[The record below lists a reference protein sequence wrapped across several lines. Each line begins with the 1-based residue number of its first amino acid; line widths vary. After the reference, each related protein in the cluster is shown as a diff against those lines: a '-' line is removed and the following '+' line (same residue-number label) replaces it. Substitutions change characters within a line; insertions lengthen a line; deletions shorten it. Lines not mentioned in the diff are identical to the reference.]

1 MKRILLCLTAVLFA
15 VVGWAQSEW
24 KDITSDYIKNAA
36 MGIDKDQQTDWTL
49 VGCTDNGPSEGYN
62 VYGFYAGWGAL
73 ESTVGSAKQDITLP
87 AGKYRMTGYAFFR
100 QGLKFDVEP
109 SKSLGKMI
117 AGEESAVIPTLGSVS
132 GLDPYPDNFPQAA
145 DAFYNKNLYQST
157 LEFTLSE
164 DKTITVGFECTFDL
178 QQSWMLIG
186 EMKLYREMTILD
198 EYKLVRESL
207 KSLQTEGL
215 NAGLMEKVNA
225 TLTETEN
232 MVGSDEELNSA
243 ISMMRTTKTEVE
255 EVLPKLKEIEEYL
268 VSCENV
274 ISISTEKRAG
284 VTDAFKEALKTSGLE
299 SAVTPEDFA
308 GVKTVCENAYIEY
321 ILNAVPNQGEFFD
334 YTIFIEGIGNST
346 NGWVNEF
353 TGFNKNYQY
362 NGASNKNNGASG
374 LIKPGY
380 IEAWNNGVAF
390 TGTLIYTK
398 NNLPTGIYKLSAYAF
413 KNDGA
418 TVNFTANGQTVALQD
433 AGGLYTNP
441 VLENIEVTDGSLTFG
456 LEMIEKADWI
466 GITNIKLSY
475 IGLLGIDKLKVSLE
489 EARTALQAAFDV
501 AVADRK
507 IGKAMKAKVE
517 ELMAATGTVDDDA
530 IALTDAC
537 SKVIAMTNSLSEIT
551 EAYAKVGQQI
561 KDAMMSAMYATVDNP
576 EDKTNYTAAYTKA
589 NTDLEE
595 AVTLETIQV
604 IGTELAEATKTF
616 VLVAYPGNGKT
627 FDYTFMIE
635 NPSFE
640 TGGLS
645 PWTAANGGDTGVK
658 ENSNGTY
665 NITNAHGDY
674 VFNTWGTS
682 NMHVQ
687 QTVTGLRDGVYK
699 LTALVAADAG
709 TTLTLTAGVKTA
721 NVAAIDKATGVDV
734 SVDGVEVVNGELLV
748 KVASSNW
755 FKADNF
761 RLEYT
766 GKAIH
771 TEVPE
776 ALAPAPESEGLDE
789 IGYIEITASGQYA
802 VINAQYDDEGYI
814 ETLNCEMP
822 YLLNKETKEKIEVS
836 GVDYGEGY
844 NTIMLMFAT
853 EKWEPITASGTYE
866 LVIPQGLYS
875 CPDNKEDWEG
885 FVLSGPQN
893 KEVRY
898 EYTIVEHQAG
908 PVIEIIGVEP
918 ASEDEVE
925 TVSTFT
931 LAFDQPVTINTS
943 EDAPAV
949 YLMSRLSGQISA
961 TVSAVEGE
969 GQENQILITL
979 EREVADAGMYTLV
992 VPEKVVLNAQGDWN
1006 VSVNL
1011 TYRVTGKK
1019 VETTNYQPTGITPA
1033 EGEVTSLKS
1042 FVLQFQKE
1050 TFAVTNVDSQ
1060 EEAYLINKD
1069 TQEKVSATLD
1079 MGDEYN
1085 EIKIELTEE
1094 VTAKGSYTL
1103 VVPAMKIQQASDSWG
1118 NNVLDNA
1125 PELRYD
1131 FTVVE
1136 GQSIDAVLAKGQRV
1150 DVYTVSGLLVKK
1162 AADREALK
1170 TLKKGLYVING
1181 KGVLIK

>member
-1 MKRILLCLTAVLFA
+1 MKRILLSLTAVLFA

-36 MGIDKDQQTDWTL
+36 MSIDKDQQTDWTL
-49 VGCTDNGPSEGYN
+49 VGCTDNGPSQGYN

-268 VSCENV
+268 VSCENL

-284 VTDAFKEALKTSGLE
+284 VTDAFKEALKASGLE

-362 NGASNKNNGASG
+362 NGASNKNNEALG

-380 IEAWNNGVAF
+380 IEAWNNGAVF

-418 TVNFTANGQTVALQD
+418 TVNFTANGQTVALQN

-475 IGLLGIDKLKVSLE
+475 IGLLGIDIVK
-489 EARTALQAAFDV
+489 
-501 AVADRK
+501 
-507 IGKAMKAKVE
+507 
-517 ELMAATGTVDDDA
+517 
-530 IALTDAC
+530 
-537 SKVIAMTNSLSEIT
+537 SK
-551 EAYAKVGQQI
+551 
-561 KDAMMSAMYATVDNP
+561 
-576 EDKTNYTAAYTKA
+576 
-589 NTDLEE
+589 
-595 AVTLETIQV
+595 
-604 IGTELAEATKTF
+604 
-616 VLVAYPGNGKT
+616 
-627 FDYTFMIE
+627 
-635 NPSFE
+635 
-640 TGGLS
+640 
-645 PWTAANGGDTGVK
+645 
-658 ENSNGTY
+658 
-665 NITNAHGDY
+665 
-674 VFNTWGTS
+674 
-682 NMHVQ
+682 
-687 QTVTGLRDGVYK
+687 
-699 LTALVAADAG
+699 
-709 TTLTLTAGVKTA
+709 
-721 NVAAIDKATGVDV
+721 
-734 SVDGVEVVNGELLV
+734 
-748 KVASSNW
+748 
-755 FKADNF
+755 
-761 RLEYT
+761 
-766 GKAIH
+766 
-771 TEVPE
+771 
-776 ALAPAPESEGLDE
+776 
-789 IGYIEITASGQYA
+789 
-802 VINAQYDDEGYI
+802 
-814 ETLNCEMP
+814 
-822 YLLNKETKEKIEVS
+822 
-836 GVDYGEGY
+836 
-844 NTIMLMFAT
+844 
-853 EKWEPITASGTYE
+853 
-866 LVIPQGLYS
+866 
-875 CPDNKEDWEG
+875 
-885 FVLSGPQN
+885 
-893 KEVRY
+893 
-898 EYTIVEHQAG
+898 
-908 PVIEIIGVEP
+908 
-918 ASEDEVE
+918 
-925 TVSTFT
+925 
-931 LAFDQPVTINTS
+931 
-943 EDAPAV
+943 
-949 YLMSRLSGQISA
+949 
-961 TVSAVEGE
+961 
-969 GQENQILITL
+969 
-979 EREVADAGMYTLV
+979 
-992 VPEKVVLNAQGDWN
+992 
-1006 VSVNL
+1006 
-1011 TYRVTGKK
+1011 
-1019 VETTNYQPTGITPA
+1019 
-1033 EGEVTSLKS
+1033 
-1042 FVLQFQKE
+1042 
-1050 TFAVTNVDSQ
+1050 
-1060 EEAYLINKD
+1060 
-1069 TQEKVSATLD
+1069 
-1079 MGDEYN
+1079 
-1085 EIKIELTEE
+1085 
-1094 VTAKGSYTL
+1094 
-1103 VVPAMKIQQASDSWG
+1103 
-1118 NNVLDNA
+1118 
-1125 PELRYD
+1125 
-1131 FTVVE
+1131 
-1136 GQSIDAVLAKGQRV
+1136 
-1150 DVYTVSGLLVKK
+1150 
-1162 AADREALK
+1162 
-1170 TLKKGLYVING
+1170 
-1181 KGVLIK
+1181 